1 MSRRRK
7 KGHNPERQLETLTRL
22 ADVAAEEL
30 TVEQREVVFVIAAEP
45 ATPEV
50 QLRAAILLSKAYPTL
65 APVDPDF
72 ARRTHT
78 ILLRDLHEPHKTL
91 AHPSCSWLVM
101 THLREENLAHIP
113 WESPQEV
120 ASAAECFYGFSDGG
134 MTAEESHRR
143 VRDLV
148 KYAGLHFARQ
158 ERYEH
163 VFQLLTRVP
172 VPSTM
177 MDAELFQLRNLVVLY
192 EQRRVRRFRR
202 FLLGVLAF
210 FLAFIFLLSPILFL
224 GCENHFRQSPEGV
237 ELGLKE
243 LDYFQALYWS
253 VITAMTVGYGDIVPH
268 TSLGR
273 LLAIIDSL
281 FGMTL
286 MGVIA
291 GVILSYGTPR
301 QQP

>member
-1 MSRRRK
+1 MRRRLR
-7 KGHNPERQLETLTRL
+7 KGIHAEQQLQTLGKL
-22 ADVAAEEL
+22 AEVPADALA
-30 TVEQREVVFVIAAEP
+30 VEQREAVFAIAAEP

-65 APVDPDF
+65 APADPDF

-78 ILLRDLHEPHKTL
+78 ILLRDLREPRTTL

-113 WESPQEV
+113 WQSPAEV
-120 ASAAECFYGFSDGG
+120 ASAAECFYGFCDSG
-134 MTAEESHRR
+134 MTVEESHRR

-148 KYAGLHFARQ
+148 KYAGQHFARQ
-158 ERYEH
+158 QRYED

-172 VPSTM
+172 VPSTA
-177 MDAELFQLRNLVVLY
+177 MDAELFQLRNLVILY

-202 FLLGVLAF
+202 SLLGVLAF
-210 FLAFIFLLSPILFL
+210 FLVYILLLSPLLFM
-224 GCENHFRQSPEGV
+224 GCENHYRRSHPDMQEV
-237 ELGLKE
+237 EFTE
-243 LDYFQALYWS
+243 ALYWS
-253 VITAMTVGYGDIVPH
+253 VVTATTLGYGDIVPH
-268 TSLGR
+268 TTLGR
-273 LLAIIDSL
+273 FLAIFDSL

-291 GVILSYGTPR
+291 GVILSYGGPR
-301 QQP
+301 SLP

>member
-1 MSRRRK
+1 MRRRVR
-7 KGHNPERQLETLTRL
+7 KGIDGEQQLKTLMLL
-22 ADVAAEEL
+22 AEVTAEEL
-30 TVEQREVVFVIAAEP
+30 SVEQRETVFVIAAEP

-113 WESPQEV
+113 WQSPQEV
-120 ASAAECFYGFSDGG
+120 ASAAECFYGFCDGG
-134 MTAEESHRR
+134 LSAEEGHRR

-148 KYAGLHFARQ
+148 KYAGLHFIRQ
-158 ERYEH
+158 GRYED

-177 MDAELFQLRNLVVLY
+177 MDAELFQLRNFVVLY
-192 EQRRVRRFRR
+192 EQRRVSRFRR
-202 FLLGVLAF
+202 SLLGILAF
-210 FLAFIFLLSPILFL
+210 FLVFILLLSPLLFM
-224 GCENHFRQSPEGV
+224 GCENHYRRSPEG
-237 ELGLKE
+237 EGQGLKE
-243 LDYFQALYWS
+243 VDYFEAVYWS
-253 VITAMTVGYGDIVPH
+253 VVTATTLGYGDIVPH
-268 TSLGR
+268 TALGK
-273 LLAIIDSL
+273 LLAICDSL

-286 MGVIA
+286 LGIIA
-291 GVILSYGTPR
+291 GVILSYGSPR
-301 QQP
+301 PLP

>member
-1 MSRRRK
+1 MRRRIR
-7 KGHNPERQLETLTRL
+7 KGINAEHQLQALATL
-22 ADVAAEEL
+22 ADLPAEEL
-30 TVEQREVVFVIAAEP
+30 SVEQREIVFAAAAMP

-65 APVDPDF
+65 APADPDF

-78 ILLRDLHEPHKTL
+78 ILLRDLQEPHKTL

-113 WESPQEV
+113 WQSPAEV
-120 ASAAECFYGFSDGG
+120 ASAAECFYGFCDGG
-134 MTAEESHRR
+134 MTAEESHQR

-158 ERYEH
+158 ERYED

-172 VPSTM
+172 VPATM
-177 MDAELFQLRNLVVLY
+177 MDADLFQLRNIVVLY

-202 FLLGVLAF
+202 TMLGVLAF
-210 FLAFIFLLSPILFL
+210 FLAFILLLSPVLFM
-224 GCENHFRQSPEGV
+224 GCENNYRRSHPDMQEVDYPEAV
-237 ELGLKE
+237 
-243 LDYFQALYWS
+243 YWS

-268 TSLGR
+268 TTLGR
-273 LLAIIDSL
+273 MLAIFDSL

-291 GVILSYGTPR
+291 GVILSYATPR
-301 QQP
+301 QLP

>member
-1 MSRRRK
+1 MRK
-7 KGHNPERQLETLTRL
+7 HLRNGSNVEQQLQALALLTEVPAET
-22 ADVAAEEL
+22 L
-30 TVEQREVVFVIAAEP
+30 TVEQRETVFAVAAAP

-50 QLRAAILLSKAYPTL
+50 QVRAAILLSTAYPTL
-65 APVDPDF
+65 APADPDF

-78 ILLRDLHEPHKTL
+78 LLLRDLREPRKTL

-113 WESPQEV
+113 WESSAEV
-120 ASAAECFYGFSDGG
+120 VSAAECFYGLCNGG

-148 KYAGLHFARQ
+148 KYAGLNFARQ
-158 ERYEH
+158 QRYEE

-172 VPSTM
+172 VPATV

-192 EQRRVRRFRR
+192 EQRRVQRFRR
-202 FLLGVLAF
+202 SLLGVLAF
-210 FLAFIFLLSPILFL
+210 FLVFILLLSPMLFM
-224 GCENHFRQSPEGV
+224 GCENHYRRSYPELQEV
-237 ELGLKE
+237 DFTE
-243 LDYFQALYWS
+243 ALYWS
-253 VITAMTVGYGDIVPH
+253 VVTATTLGYGDIVPH
-268 TSLGR
+268 TVLGKF
-273 LLAIIDSL
+273 LAIFDSL

-291 GVILSYGTPR
+291 GVILSYGGARSLP
-301 QQP
+301 